1 MTLIKGWGI
10 IWEFIFWESS
20 EMITDSF
27 DNKTEEILKPWKK
40 EDAKKVDAC
49 ILTFSNEILQYVLEA
64 YDCTKIGDIYSSN
77 GAKPVYGFTYKD
89 KEFAIYMSFVG
100 APGCVGDIE
109 DSMSVIKTDKY
120 IECGFEV
127 KKIDAKN
134 IRSITG
140 RIIPSFSWKEEQFL
154 RNGFGYIAEM

>member
-40 EDAKKVDAC
+40 EDAKMVDAC

-77 GAKPVYGFTYKD
+77 GAKT
-89 KEFAIYMSFVG
+89 
-100 APGCVGDIE
+100 DIRL
-109 DSMSVIKTDKY
+109 Y
-120 IECGFEV
+120 
-127 KKIDAKN
+127 
-134 IRSITG
+134 
-140 RIIPSFSWKEEQFL
+140 L
-154 RNGFGYIAEM
+154 